1 MKKITFLIMAALLM
15 LGLAQCKKDDPTPE
29 GEKVSIRLKIIDNS
43 QDDGSKAGISPWTD
57 GAVTPGPGDQ
67 IAVAYN
73 GRFVGMLHYYND
85 FFINDN
91 LHIEPAANITDQH
104 LYFYFLGNRQGN
116 ISALTVDDPS
126 HTFSIADQ
134 SETYAVLS
142 YGVSTE
148 NFDGENT
155 YYAELHNY
163 CGLVKFNLETEVPVD
178 VPVSILGM
186 NNRVTVNFSG
196 QAGNGYQPFTF
207 SMAGIGDVTLNAFIN
222 PQTSAVERWVVLPM
236 QARVTNA
243 SANAT
248 GYGYTPEFTVP
259 PVIQNMYYNQ
269 GVDVPAFDEGIVPDI
284 NHYFTVSEGTS
295 VYFAPG
301 NLQYK
306 SGTGWRFAENQWDN
320 IGTWDPADWVDH
332 FGWGT
337 WTGNTVNPLNTSEN
351 NNSYTWS
358 SADFTQ
364 TLINNDEAGWRTLTR
379 DEWNYVLNTRSTT
392 SGIRYAKATV
402 NDVKGLILLPDTW
415 TASTYALSNTNSS
428 SASFDSNVI
437 SSSQWTTLQDA
448 GAVFL
453 PAGGRRNGTTFEETS
468 DGYYWEYYTTAIARA
483 LFITSSGMG
492 VDGYYDSYKYY
503 GMSVRLA
510 RNVEGPGALPNCTVT
525 VTANPSG
532 SGMLEGGGIYQTGKY
547 CTVTATAN
555 PGYTFL
561 NWTVNGNEVSTSN
574 PYEFQVTGDVELVA
588 NFSTH
593 ACQITATANPT
604 EGGSIVGAGAYETGT
619 TCTLTATADGCYHFV
634 SWKQGGTVVS
644 TNATYQFTVAGDAA
658 YEACFEFNGS
668 YTITTSSDPGT
679 YGYTS
684 GFGTYDCGE
693 TITLIA
699 TPYASGHFVNWT
711 KDGNVVSTTASY
723 QITVTEDAEYV
734 AHFAVNTYTITVS
747 ADPAEGGTVSGG
759 GTFNYGQYCTL
770 TATPNSGYAFSNW
783 TKNGAAISGGQQIVL
798 AVTEDATYVA
808 HFVTSYTIT
817 ASANPSQGGNVSG
830 AGSYNNGATCTLTAT
845 PNSGYAFSNW
855 TENGSVVQGAGAT
868 YTFTVTGNRTLV
880 ANFEAAAPTG
890 PVFSVSSTKRVQ
902 FSSGNLYYNGSSWAF
917 EEWPIAVQQSNTHR
931 SAFAWGATGNTTNGG
946 VPMNSS
952 TGAEI
957 SVNLS
962 TTDYTDWGGVVG
974 TLDGHNDWRTLTDEE
989 WAYLFNGRSSNLY
1002 SIGTVAGMPCMIILP
1017 DNWVLPSGCSFTPQA
1032 SDWNTNTYNKTRWN
1046 TMRDAGAI
1054 CLPKAYYM
1062 FYGTLYGEGGYY
1074 WSTRYA
1080 PNMQAYYLH
1089 FNDNSPTVNTQSRGI
1104 GCSVRLVRDV
1114 N

>member
-85 FFINDN
+85 FFINDD
-91 LHIEPAANITDQH
+91 LYIEPAANITDQH

-116 ISALTVDDPS
+116 ISTLTANATS

-186 NNRVTVNFSG
+186 NNRVNVDFSG
-196 QAGNGYQPFTF
+196 QAGSDYQPFTF
-207 SMAGIGDVTLNAFIN
+207 SMAGIGDVTLNAFTN
-222 PQTSAVERWVVLPM
+222 PETNATERWVVLPM

-243 SANAT
+243 SATAE

-306 SGTGWRFAENQWDN
+306 SGTGWRFAENPWDN
-320 IGTWDPADWVDH
+320 IGTWDPNDWVDH

-634 SWKQGGTVVS
+634 SWKQGGAVVS

-668 YTITTSSDPGT
+668 YTITTSSDPSS

-684 GFGTYDCGE
+684 GFGTYECGE

-759 GTFNYGQYCTL
+759 GTFNYGQYCTV
-770 TATPNSGYAFSNW
+770 TATANQGYQFSG
-783 TKNGAAISGGQQIVL
+783 
-798 AVTEDATYVA
+798 
-808 HFVTSYTIT
+808 
-817 ASANPSQGGNVSG
+817 
-830 AGSYNNGATCTLTAT
+830 
-845 PNSGYAFSNW
+845 W
-855 TENGSVVQGAGAT
+855 TENGNVVYT
-868 YTFTVTGNRTLV
+868 EPSRTFTVQNDRTLV
-880 ANFEAAAPTG
+880 ANFTPVTTTG
-890 PVFSVSSTKRVQ
+890 YYFSVSSTTTVC
-902 FSSGNLYYNGSSWAF
+902 FSSGNLYYNGTNWGF
-917 EEWPIAVQQSNTHR
+917 EETPQAGSYVVNGYINLFRYGV
-931 SAFAWGATGNTTNGG
+931 TGYNGQNIYTG
-946 VPMNSS
+946 TPASS
-952 TGAEI
+952 
-957 SVNLS
+957 NLS
-962 TTDYTDWGGVVG
+962 VANGTDWGGVVG
-974 TLDGHNDWRTLTDEE
+974 ELDGHTGWRTLTSDEWE
-989 WAYLFNGRSSNLY
+989 YVTKNRANYANLRYYGIVNNRSGIVL
-1002 SIGTVAGMPCMIILP
+1002 LP
-1017 DNWVLPSGCSFTPQA
+1017 DNYDGPTINANSNGYVPANQF
-1032 SDWNTNTYNKTRWN
+1032 SDWSQF
-1046 TMRDAGAI
+1046 ASHGAI
-1054 CLPKAYYM
+1054 FLPM
-1062 FYGTLYGEGGYY
+1062 VGRWGTSSLEQTSYGYY
-1074 WSTRYA
+1074 WTSTCPSGQNPRHIRFDA
-1080 PNMQAYYLH
+1080 DGWGVIPELMQNA
-1089 FNDNSPTVNTQSRGI
+1089 SGSKGM
-1104 GCSVRLVRDV
+1104 SVRLVRDV